1 MRLDL
6 CKGGQTIPT
15 SSSLSCSLVAS
26 WMMSCMSSLLSWREK
41 CKLIVFS
48 GVLSVVDSFFMMIY
62 FNLLLF
68 LFGLLLFCEK
78 KEQAICEYIKYV

>member
-6 CKGGQTIPT
+6 CKGGHTIPT
-15 SSSLSCSLVAS
+15 SSSLSCSRVIG
-26 WMMSCMSSLLSWREK
+26 WMMRSMSSLSSWREK

-62 FNLLLF
+62 FDLLLF
-68 LFGLLLFCEK
+68 FVEF
-78 KEQAICEYIKYV
+78 AAFV